1 MNTKSTEHQNTFT
14 IFKFIS
20 LYLWL
25 VLSHSVYEMA
35 VENGF
40 VTRATGTIEAAG
52 FHTLIRIFSVVPIIL
67 FGFREF
73 ISIGENI
80 KAIYGK
86 APYLFTLG
94 EKYLRYCNLI
104 F

>member
-1 MNTKSTEHQNTFT
+1 MDEYEKHR
-14 IFKFIS
+14 IKAPKLLFKFIS
-20 LYLWL
+20 LYLL

-67 FGFREF
+67 L
-73 ISIGENI
+73 IS
-80 KAIYGK
+80 
-86 APYLFTLG
+86 
-94 EKYLRYCNLI
+94 
-104 F
+104 

>member
-1 MNTKSTEHQNTFT
+1 M
-14 IFKFIS
+14 
-20 LYLWL
+20 
-25 VLSHSVYEMA
+25 
-35 VENGF
+35 
-40 VTRATGTIEAAG
+40 GTIEAAG

-86 APYLFTLG
+86 APC
-94 EKYLRYCNLI
+94 LR
-104 F
+104 

>member
-1 MNTKSTEHQNTFT
+1 
-14 IFKFIS
+14 
-20 LYLWL
+20 
-25 VLSHSVYEMA
+25 MA

-86 APYLFTLG
+86 AHLFTLG

>member
-1 MNTKSTEHQNTFT
+1 
-14 IFKFIS
+14 
-20 LYLWL
+20 
-25 VLSHSVYEMA
+25 MA

-40 VTRATGTIEAAG
+40 VTRQELEAAG

-67 FGFREF
+67 FDFIEF